1 MGLLNCLLFQ
11 CIEDTGHNSG
21 LLQVNPATDLLVL
34 TMAAQMTDILT
45 MEEIMI
51 SELQVG
57 VITQTHG
64 IKGEV
69 KVFPTTDDVG
79 RFKKL
84 KEVIM
89 DTGRERLNMEIEG
102 VKFFKQYAIVKF
114 KGYDSINDIE
124 KYKSAKLYVT
134 RDKAVKLKKD
144 EYFIADLIGLD
155 VVTDEGEQFGKMKD
169 VLTTGA
175 NDVYVVERGNGTEVL
190 LPAIR
195 ECVKNIDMEKRQITV
210 HIMDGLL

>member
-1 MGLLNCLLFQ
+1 
-11 CIEDTGHNSG
+11 
-21 LLQVNPATDLLVL
+21 
-34 TMAAQMTDILT
+34 
-45 MEEIMI
+45 ME

-89 DTGRERLNMEIEG
+89 DNDRERLNMEIEG
-102 VKFFKQYAIVKF
+102 VKFFKQYAILKF

-144 EYFIADLIGLD
+144 EYFIADLID
-155 VVTDEGEQFGKMKD
+155 MEVVTEDGEFFGRMKD
-169 VLTTGA
+169 VLVTGA
-175 NDVYVVERGNGTEVL
+175 NDVYIVTREDGTEVL
-190 LPAIR
+190 LPAIKQ
-195 ECVKNIDMEKRQITV
+195 CVKSVDMEQGRITV
-210 HIMDGLL
+210 HIMDGLME

>member
-1 MGLLNCLLFQ
+1 
-11 CIEDTGHNSG
+11 
-21 LLQVNPATDLLVL
+21 
-34 TMAAQMTDILT
+34 
-45 MEEIMI
+45 ME

-89 DTGRERLNMEIEG
+89 DNGRERLHLEIEG
-102 VKFFKQYAIVKF
+102 VKFFKQYAILKF

-144 EYFIADLIGLD
+144 EYFIADLID
-155 VVTDEGEQFGKMKD
+155 MEVVTEDGEYFGRMKD
-169 VLTTGA
+169 VLVTGA
-175 NDVYVVERGNGTEVL
+175 NDVYVVTRDDGTEVL

-195 ECVKNIDMEKRQITV
+195 ECVKNIDMEQGRITV
-210 HIMDGLL
+210 HIMDGLI